1 MVEREQRFLVVTLP
15 FGSRLRQDHIGSVQ
29 REISKCQEMTDSTSN
44 KGTWGAFEPVMPAF
58 VRLIAGVIVLV
69 IVEAVVLGF
78 PGIANTISG
87 STISVANIVVFV
99 IGLIV
104 CFIVLKFGTQF
115 ANTASDAYKA
125 YRAWTPLLAYFFQ
138 IVAIAILY
146 AVTNPIAQPYFTSQ
160 PWAFP
165 LIFLLI
171 ALIPTL
177 KVVVNVVHGLE
188 GGSSSTKHAQ
198 SQNY

>member
-1 MVEREQRFLVVTLP
+1 
-15 FGSRLRQDHIGSVQ
+15 
-29 REISKCQEMTDSTSN
+29 MTDSTSNSTSN

-69 IVEAVVLGF
+69 VVEAVVLGF

-104 CFIVLKFGTQF
+104 CFIVLKFGTQL

-125 YRAWTPLLAYFFQ
+125 YKTWTPLLAYFFQ
-138 IVAIAILY
+138 ILAIGILY
-146 AVTNPIAQPYFTSQ
+146 AVTSPIAQSYFAVD

-177 KVVVNVVHGLE
+177 KVVVNLVHGLE
-188 GGSSSTKHAQ
+188 GGTSTSKH
-198 SQNY
+198 SQNRQTDSS

>member
-1 MVEREQRFLVVTLP
+1 M
-15 FGSRLRQDHIGSVQ
+15 
-29 REISKCQEMTDSTSN
+29 
-44 KGTWGAFEPVMPAF
+44 MPAF

-78 PGIANTISG
+78 PGITANITG
-87 STISVANIVVFV
+87 STISYSNIVVFA

-104 CFIVLKFGTQF
+104 CFIVLKFGTQL
-115 ANTASDAYKA
+115 ANTMSDAYKSYKTWA
-125 YRAWTPLLAYFFQ
+125 PLLAYFFQ
-138 IVAIAILY
+138 IIAIGILY
-146 AVTNPIAQPYFTSQ
+146 AVTSPIAQPYFTSD

-177 KVVVNVVHGLE
+177 KVVTNIIHALE
-188 GGSSSTKHAQ
+188 GSSAKH
-198 SQNY
+198 SQN

>member
-1 MVEREQRFLVVTLP
+1 
-15 FGSRLRQDHIGSVQ
+15 
-29 REISKCQEMTDSTSN
+29 MTDSTSN

-58 VRLIAGVIVLV
+58 IRLIAGVIVLV

-78 PGIANTISG
+78 PGIAANITG
-87 STISVANIVVFV
+87 STISYSDIVVFM

-104 CFIVLKFGTQF
+104 SLIVLKFGTQL
-115 ANTASDAYKA
+115 ANTMSDAYKSYKTWA
-125 YRAWTPLLAYFFQ
+125 PLLAYFFQ
-138 IVAIAILY
+138 IIAIGILY
-146 AVTNPIAQPYFTSQ
+146 AVTSPIAQPYFTSD

-177 KVVVNVVHGLE
+177 KVVTNIIHALE
-188 GGSSSTKHAQ
+188 GTSTKH
-198 SQNY
+198 SQN

>member
-1 MVEREQRFLVVTLP
+1 MSPL
-15 FGSRLRQDHIGSVQ
+15 RLDFQV
-29 REISKCQEMTDSTSN
+29 SKEMTDSTSN
-44 KGTWGAFEPVMPAF
+44 KGTWGAFTPVMPAF
-58 VRLIAGVIVLV
+58 VRLVAGVIVLV
-69 IVEAVVLGF
+69 ILEAVILGF
-78 PGIANTISG
+78 PGIGYNITG
-87 STISVANIVVFV
+87 TQLSVANIAVFM

-104 CFIVLKFGTQF
+104 CFIVLKFGTQL
-115 ANTASDAYKA
+115 ANAASDAYKS

-177 KVVVNVVHGLE
+177 KVVVNIVHGLE
-188 GGSSSTKHAQ
+188 GGSSSSSTKHAQ